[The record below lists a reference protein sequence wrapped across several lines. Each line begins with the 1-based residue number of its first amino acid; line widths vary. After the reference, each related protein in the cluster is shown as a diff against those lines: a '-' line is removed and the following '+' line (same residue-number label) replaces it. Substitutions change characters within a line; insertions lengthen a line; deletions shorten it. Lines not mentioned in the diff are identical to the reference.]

1 MAESTSHDELIELLE
16 KAAEIAKRRNFEVI
30 RNCLELAIH
39 LAKLK
44 QDKS

>member
-1 MAESTSHDELIELLE
+1 MAEPPSHDELIELLE
-16 KAAEIAKRRNFEVI
+16 KAAEIAKRRKFEDI

-44 QDKS
+44 RDKS